1 MSTSS
6 EPPSLELS
14 SYNREEIVATLR
26 DFYEFLSKLPWLE
39 SGDILYPPES
49 GWPNITKEN
58 FAFLGKNEEV
68 IALLRH
74 LPYIRMDGKGQYVV
88 AYNTFPCD
96 YRRDYFQSPAFEKGL
111 TPWEIP
117 ETGGR
122 FEFPSWVVPL
132 TYGKN
137 HGDYLMLD
145 TTDGG
150 FFVQSLWCFTGTVT
164 RFQVT
169 GGGYPPE
176 YPADDPRSWRNE
188 CEPAAERLAVLL
200 AKWREN
206 YENLNWIGFPRAGWP
221 NIWDEEDEGFKV
233 GVLSLP
239 WS

>member
-6 EPPSLELS
+6 EPPSPEPP
-14 SYNREEIVATLR
+14 SYNREEVIATLT

-39 SGDILYPPES
+39 SGDILYPPKG

-68 IALLRH
+68 IALLRY
-74 LPYIRMDGKGQYVV
+74 LPYIKMDGKGQYVV

-111 TPWEIP
+111 TPWEMP

-145 TTDGG
+145 TTDGEFHAEG
-150 FFVQSLWCFTGTVT
+150 EVSL
-164 RFQVT
+164 
-169 GGGYPPE
+169 
-176 YPADDPRSWRNE
+176 
-188 CEPAAERLAVLL
+188 
-200 AKWREN
+200 
-206 YENLNWIGFPRAGWP
+206 
-221 NIWDEEDEGFKV
+221 FKV
-233 GVLSLP
+233 HGVSQEL
-239 WS
+239 

>member
-6 EPPSLELS
+6 EPPSLELP
-14 SYNREEIVATLR
+14 SYNREEIIATLR
-26 DFYEFLSKLPWLE
+26 DFYQFLSKLPWLE

-96 YRRDYFQSPAFEKGL
+96 YRRDYFQSPAFEEGL
-111 TPWEIP
+111 TPWEMP

-145 TTDGG
+145 TTDGE
-150 FFVQSLWCFTGTVT
+150 FH
-164 RFQVT
+164 
-169 GGGYPPE
+169 
-176 YPADDPRSWRNE
+176 
-188 CEPAAERLAVLL
+188 AE
-200 AKWREN
+200 
-206 YENLNWIGFPRAGWP
+206 G
-221 NIWDEEDEGFKV
+221 
-233 GVLSLP
+233 GVLCSKFMVFHRNCDPLSSHGRRLSAGISRGRP
-239 WS
+239 EKLAQRV